1 MDTKQLKQKILDL
14 AIRGKLVPQDPND
27 EPASVL
33 LERIR
38 KEKEQLIASGKLKKS
53 KSKTTDKPHYENVP
67 FDIPQNWVWVRI
79 KDIAISELG
88 KTLDKGKNSGELND
102 YLCALNVKWGAF
114 DLTTVKQI
122 LLEDKEKER
131 YLVRKG
137 DLLICEGGDVG
148 RAAIW
153 ENEKEIYYQ
162 NALHRV
168 RFKGGIDQY
177 FYLYALQYYKHLG
190 FIDDVSGGVTIK
202 HFTQNSMQKLL
213 FPLPPL
219 TEQKRI
225 ADSIVQ
231 WFALIDEIEANKKDL
246 QEYIKQTKSKVLD
259 LAIHGKLVPQDPN
272 DEPAIDLLKRINPSF
287 KPCDTSHYENL
298 PQGWC
303 VASIEQLCS
312 IIGGLWTGK
321 KPPYVNVG
329 VIRNTNFTKDF
340 KLDLT
345 NTAYLDV
352 EAKQFANRRLQY
364 GDIILEK
371 SGGSEKQPVGRT
383 ILYNREEGDFS
394 FSNFTAVLRIKN
406 ADCLLSQ
413 YLQYAL
419 VNAYLNGATR
429 FMQKQTTGIHNLI
442 MDKYTALMI
451 PIPPLAEQKRIVEAI
466 ETIYKQL
473 NAITA
478 EL

>member
-53 KSKTTDKPHYENVP
+53 KSKTTDTPHYENVP
-67 FDIPQNWVWVRI
+67 FEIPDSWEWVRLGDISNYGQTNHTDVDSISCADWVLELEDIEKDTAHILQVLQRKDRQISGVRNYFKKGQILYSKLRTYLNKVLVAPQNGFCTTEIIPFSCYGTIEHRFIANVLRSQYFVDYTTLCCYGCKMPRFSTEDAQKGLIPLPPLQEQKRIADSIVQWFALIDEIEANKKDLQEYIKQTKSKVLDLAIHGKLVPQDPNDEPAIDLLKRINPSFKPCDTSHYENLPFEIPQNWVWVRI

-88 KTLDKGKNSGELND
+88 KTLDKGKNSGELYD

-225 ADSIVQ
+225 VAKVTELLT
-231 WFALIDEIEANKKDL
+231 LIDKI
-246 QEYIKQTKSKVLD
+246 
-259 LAIHGKLVPQDPN
+259 
-272 DEPAIDLLKRINPSF
+272 
-287 KPCDTSHYENL
+287 TS
-298 PQGWC
+298 
-303 VASIEQLCS
+303 
-312 IIGGLWTGK
+312 
-321 KPPYVNVG
+321 
-329 VIRNTNFTKDF
+329 
-340 KLDLT
+340 
-345 NTAYLDV
+345 
-352 EAKQFANRRLQY
+352 
-364 GDIILEK
+364 
-371 SGGSEKQPVGRT
+371 
-383 ILYNREEGDFS
+383 
-394 FSNFTAVLRIKN
+394 
-406 ADCLLSQ
+406 
-413 YLQYAL
+413 
-419 VNAYLNGATR
+419 
-429 FMQKQTTGIHNLI
+429 
-442 MDKYTALMI
+442 
-451 PIPPLAEQKRIVEAI
+451 
-466 ETIYKQL
+466 
-473 NAITA
+473 

>member
-1 MDTKQLKQKILDL
+1 M
-14 AIRGKLVPQDPND
+14 
-27 EPASVL
+27 
-33 LERIR
+33 
-38 KEKEQLIASGKLKKS
+38 
-53 KSKTTDKPHYENVP
+53 P
-67 FDIPQNWVWVRI
+67 FEIPDSWEWVRI

-88 KTLDKGKNSGELND
+88 KTLDKGKNSGELYD

-231 WFALIDEIEANKKDL
+231 WFALIDAIEANKNDL

-298 PQGWC
+298 PEGWVVTPMQKIC
-303 VASIEQLCS
+303 DLAEGEKQ
-312 IIGGLWTGK
+312 TG
-321 KPPYVNVG
+321 
-329 VIRNTNFTKDF
+329 IDRI
-340 KLDLT
+340 
-345 NTAYLDV
+345 YLDV
-352 EAKQFANRRLQY
+352 KYLRGKGERVIAQNGKYVPAGSTMILVDGENSGEIFTTPVEGYQGSTFKLLDISDEMYKSFILYVIKSYQKQFREN
-364 GDIILEK
+364 K
-371 SGGSEKQPVGRT
+371 VGSAIPHLNKK
-383 ILYNREEGDFS
+383 LFREIE
-394 FSNFTAVLRIKN
+394 VL
-406 ADCLLSQ
+406 
-413 YLQYAL
+413 
-419 VNAYLNGATR
+419 V
-429 FMQKQTTGIHNLI
+429 
-442 MDKYTALMI
+442 
-451 PIPPLAEQKRIVEAI
+451 PPFEEQKRIVKMIDEI
-466 ETIYKQL
+466 FETIDK
-473 NAITA
+473 ITA

>member
-1 MDTKQLKQKILDL
+1 MPFEI
-14 AIRGKLVPQDPND
+14 
-27 EPASVL
+27 PASW
-33 LERIR
+33 
-38 KEKEQLIASGKLKKS
+38 K
-53 KSKTTDKPHYENVP
+53 
-67 FDIPQNWVWVRI
+67 WVRI

-88 KTLDKGKNSGELND
+88 KTLDKGKNSGEFYD

-114 DLTTVKQI
+114 DLATVKQI

-219 TEQKRI
+219 QEQKRI
-225 ADSIVQ
+225 AYSIVQ

-272 DEPAIDLLKRINPSF
+272 DEPATELLKRINPHFTS
-287 KPCDTSHYENL
+287 CDTSHYENL
-298 PQGWC
+298 PSGWAIC
-303 VASIEQLCS
+303 RLSDIAKISAGGTPSRKISSYWEGGTIPWLKIADMTASGKYVRTASEYITEEGMKNSSAKLMNKGTLLYTIFASIGEVGILDFDATCNQAIANIDLYMPEMTDYIYYYLKNLQTYMYS
-312 IIGGLWTGK
+312 ISKGCTQQNINQG
-321 KPPYVNVG
+321 
-329 VIRNTNFTKDF
+329 
-340 KLDLT
+340 
-345 NTAYLDV
+345 
-352 EAKQFANRRLQY
+352 
-364 GDIILEK
+364 IL
-371 SGGSEKQPVGRT
+371 
-383 ILYNREEGDFS
+383 
-394 FSNFTAVLRIKN
+394 KN
-406 ADCLLSQ
+406 A
-413 YLQYAL
+413 
-419 VNAYLNGATR
+419 T
-429 FMQKQTTGIHNLI
+429 
-442 MDKYTALMI
+442 I
-451 PIPPLAEQKRIVEAI
+451 PLPPLAEQKRIVERI
-466 ETIYKQL
+466 ETIFAQL
-473 NAITA
+473 DTITA

>member
-1 MDTKQLKQKILDL
+1 MPFEI
-14 AIRGKLVPQDPND
+14 
-27 EPASVL
+27 PASW
-33 LERIR
+33 
-38 KEKEQLIASGKLKKS
+38 K
-53 KSKTTDKPHYENVP
+53 
-67 FDIPQNWVWVRI
+67 WVRI

-88 KTLDKGKNSGELND
+88 KTLDKGKNSGEFYD

-114 DLTTVKQI
+114 DLATVKQI

-137 DLLICEGGDVG
+137 DLLIGEGGDVG

-219 TEQKRI
+219 QEQKRI
-225 ADSIVQ
+225 AYSIVQ

-272 DEPAIDLLKRINPSF
+272 DEPATELLKRINPHFTS
-287 KPCDTSHYENL
+287 CDTSHYENL
-298 PQGWC
+298 PSGWVVC
-303 VASIEQLCS
+303 HLSEVIDLLDNKRQPIKAEVRAERIK
-312 IIGGLWTGK
+312 GK
-321 KPPYVNVG
+321 KILFPYYGATGFAGYIDDYLIEGKFILLGEDGAPFLDKYAEKAYAVEGKIWVNNHAHVLQPKIDFDYLRIYLNAFDYYGIAKGTTRLKLTQGDMNQIPVWVPP
-329 VIRNTNFTKDF
+329 
-340 KLDLT
+340 
-345 NTAYLDV
+345 
-352 EAKQFANRRLQY
+352 LQEQMR
-364 GDIILEK
+364 ISSK
-371 SGGSEKQPVGRT
+371 VQAV
-383 ILYNREEGDFS
+383 
-394 FSNFTAVLRIKN
+394 FTAI
-406 ADCLLSQ
+406 D
-413 YLQYAL
+413 
-419 VNAYLNGATR
+419 T
-429 FMQKQTTGIHNLI
+429 
-442 MDKYTALMI
+442 
-451 PIPPLAEQKRIVEAI
+451 
-466 ETIYKQL
+466 
-473 NAITA
+473 ITA

>member
-53 KSKTTDKPHYENVP
+53 KSKTTDTPHYENVP
-67 FDIPQNWVWVRI
+67 FEIPASWKWVRI

-88 KTLDKGKNSGELND
+88 KTLDKGKNSGEFYD

-114 DLTTVKQI
+114 DLATVKQI

-219 TEQKRI
+219 QEQKRI
-225 ADSIVQ
+225 AYSIVQ

-272 DEPAIDLLKRINPSF
+272 DEPATELLKRINPHFTS
-287 KPCDTSHYENL
+287 CDTSHYENL
-298 PQGWC
+298 PSGWASVMLLDIC
-303 VASIEQLCS
+303 KIDTGKWDANHASINGKYRFYTCS
-312 IIGGLWTGK
+312 AQFSYSDTKRFSGECLIIPGNGDIGQVYYYDGDFDAYQRT
-321 KPPYVNVG
+321 YVLSHILIYSKYLYYHLLSNWRNV
-329 VIRNTNFTKDF
+329 NTD
-340 KLDLT
+340 
-345 NTAYLDV
+345 
-352 EAKQFANRRLQY
+352 KQF
-364 GDIILEK
+364 
-371 SGGSEKQPVGRT
+371 GST
-383 ILYNREEGDFS
+383 IKFVRIG
-394 FSNFTAVLRIKN
+394 NFQNYIVL
-406 ADCLLSQ
+406 L
-413 YLQYAL
+413 
-419 VNAYLNGATR
+419 
-429 FMQKQTTGIHNLI
+429 
-442 MDKYTALMI
+442 
-451 PIPPLAEQKRIVEAI
+451 PPLAEQKRIVERI
-466 ETIYKQL
+466 ETIFAQL
-473 NAITA
+473 DTITA

>member
-14 AIRGKLVPQDPND
+14 AIRGKLVPQDPKD

-53 KSKTTDKPHYENVP
+53 KSKTTDTPHYENVP
-67 FDIPQNWVWVRI
+67 FEIPASWEWVRI

-287 KPCDTSHYENL
+287 VPCDTSHYENL
-298 PQGWC
+298 PKGWC
-303 VASIEQLCS
+303 VVQISDIAQTVTGSTPSKNNKGFYGGTFPFYKPSDLDAGRNVNEASEYLSEQGKQISRIIPANS
-312 IIGGLWTGK
+312 IAVCCIGSIGK
-321 KPPYVNVG
+321 CGYIMQEGTTNQQINTIIPSPNIYTLYIYYFCLSTSFVKQLLDKSSAVTIAIVN
-329 VIRNTNFTKDF
+329 KS
-340 KLDLT
+340 KLDSTFISL
-345 NTAYLDV
+345 
-352 EAKQFANRRLQY
+352 
-364 GDIILEK
+364 
-371 SGGSEKQPVGRT
+371 
-383 ILYNREEGDFS
+383 
-394 FSNFTAVLRIKN
+394 
-406 ADCLLSQ
+406 
-413 YLQYAL
+413 
-419 VNAYLNGATR
+419 
-429 FMQKQTTGIHNLI
+429 
-442 MDKYTALMI
+442 
-451 PIPPLAEQKRIVEAI
+451 PPLSEQKRIVERI
-466 ETIYKQL
+466 ETIFAQL
-473 NAITA
+473 DTITA